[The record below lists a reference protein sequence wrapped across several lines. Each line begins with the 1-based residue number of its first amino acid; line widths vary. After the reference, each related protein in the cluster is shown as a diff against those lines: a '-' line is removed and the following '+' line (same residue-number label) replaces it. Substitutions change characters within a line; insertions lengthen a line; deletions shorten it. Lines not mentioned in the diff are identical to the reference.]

1 MKFGKI
7 ADIFLDVAIPV
18 AIVYIVLRFFVI
30 IFEIDYLDIIQN
42 TVEEFYPTDVVFSH
56 IRDYEEIEKDPH
68 VVMVNSGMLDRRYL
82 AYMIDIISQYEP
94 AVVGVDIVFRDEKEP
109 TIDSALSRAL
119 AGVDNLVMAVKGV
132 DESDASNIAFERIE
146 KSTDLIAGDA
156 AGGFVNMHIPE
167 HFNTVRDFLT
177 KILVSGKELRPFA
190 VELAAAYSPESVEKL
205 YERENLLEVLNYKR
219 NIDKYEVLDIVDV
232 FTRPDDLQ
240 VLNGKIV
247 IIGFLG
253 TNIDYK
259 STHDALYTPMNKNYV
274 GKAFPDMYGPL
285 IHANICSMIREGDY
299 IDAIS
304 TAAGEAT
311 KAGLI
316 LLNMIIFVF
325 VTRKN
330 EKWYEPTSAVVA
342 LVEIF
347 LWFFSVVVLF
357 RLFGWQLNMPKDT
370 LYAIIICA
378 TAYETYVYSLKPL
391 AIHYGY
397 KKFLKKIFGKRE
409 TS

>member
-7 ADIFLDVAIPV
+7 ADIFLDIAIPV

-56 IRDYEEIEKDPH
+56 IRDYDEVEKDPH
-68 VVMVNSGMLDRRYL
+68 IVMVNSGMLNRRYL

-94 AVVGVDIVFRDEKEP
+94 AVVGVDIVFRDEKDP
-109 TIDSALSRAL
+109 TIDSALSNAL

-132 DESDASNIAFERIE
+132 DENDTSNIAFEGME

-156 AGGFVNMHIPE
+156 SKGFVNMHIPE

-177 KILVSGKELRPFA
+177 KIIVSGEEVRPFA
-190 VELAAAYSPESVEKL
+190 VELAAAYSPESVDKL
-205 YERENLLEVLNYKR
+205 YERDNLLEVINYKR
-219 NIDKYEVLDIVDV
+219 NIDKYEVLDIVDI
-232 FTRPDDLQ
+232 FTRPDELQ
-240 VLNGKIV
+240 ILNGKIV

-285 IHANICSMIREGDY
+285 IHANICSMIRESDY
-299 IDAIS
+299 IDAMS
-304 TAAGEAT
+304 SNGGEAA
-311 KAGLI
+311 KAALI
-316 LLNMIIFVF
+316 ALNMIIFVF
-325 VTRKN
+325 VSRRN

-342 LVEIF
+342 LFEIF
-347 LWFFSVVVLF
+347 LWFSSAVILF
-357 RLFGWQLNMPKDT
+357 RLFDWQLNMPKDT

-378 TAYETYVYSLKPL
+378 TAYETYVHSLKPL
-391 AIHYGY
+391 AVHYGY
-397 KKFLKKIFGKRE
+397 EKFLKKIFGKSE
-409 TS
+409 SS